1 MSYKVRMYRCEM
13 VRDGSVN
20 ADTRKVESAT
30 DAEPIFRAII
40 GNSPKEHVVALFL
53 SARGNI
59 AGAEVI
65 SVGTL
70 TASLIHPREIFAP
83 ALALRAA
90 CFSTEGEQPVL
101 RVECGK
107 GGKPRTVPVHPEL
120 EAALRLTL
128 AYRPASGELFTTTR
142 FTAWRWVQRAY
153 SRAADLIQFAPSDA
167 SAPST
172 PRSCWRSS
180 RNCELRCSEDG
191 AAPWISIGR
200 AAHSKGCALH
210 DKLEQDVRAG
220 DVPP

>member
-90 CFSTEGEQPVL
+90 GLIVCHNHPSGDPTPSREDKEATERL
-101 RVECGK
+101 R
-107 GGKPRTVPVHPEL
+107 
-120 EAALRLTL
+120 
-128 AYRPASGELFTTTR
+128 
-142 FTAWRWVQRAY
+142 
-153 SRAADLIQFAPSDA
+153 
-167 SAPST
+167 
-172 PRSCWRSS
+172 
-180 RNCELRCSEDG
+180 
-191 AAPWISIGR
+191 
-200 AAHSKGCALH
+200 
-210 DKLEQDVRAG
+210 RAG
-220 DVPP
+220 EILGVPLMDHIILADGGSSFSFRAHGLL